1 MNKEENKKSYKT
13 RTTLKKAYVDES
25 TGEEIIQTVETEYVP
40 GYVDVKL
47 PNRKHIG
54 NGDFIVLFQNTMLR
68 IATEAKLTKNEMQI
82 LLYLLGTAG
91 FDNSVCVDLDIL
103 VNKLGLKKPNVSSAL
118 KGLLMRNIVIKR
130 DGYRGGDQ
138 KTKPFELSIN
148 YDQIN
153 YGITWKGDY
162 NEHKKVK
169 MKHPEI
175 EPIPQA
181 LPTKKKEPDLFDF
194 IAAAEAEQDN

>member
-1 MNKEENKKSYKT
+1 MAEERKTTYKT
-13 RTTLKKAYVDES
+13 RLVKERVDEE
-25 TGEEIIQTVETEYVP
+25 TGEILRQAVETEYVP
-40 GYVDVKL
+40 GFVDVKL
-47 PNRKHIG
+47 PKRKHLG
-54 NGDFIVLFQNTMLR
+54 NGDFLVIFQNTMLR
-68 IATEAKLTKNEMQI
+68 IATEAKLTKNEMQL
-82 LLYLLGTAG
+82 LLYLLGTAS

-103 VNKLGLKKPNVSSAL
+103 VEALKVDKGNISRAL
-118 KGLLMRNIVIKR
+118 KGLVQRNIVIRK
-130 DGYRGGDQ
+130 DGYKGGSQ
-138 KTKPFELSIN
+138 RTLPMELSIN

-169 MKHPEI
+169 MNHPEI

-194 IAAAEAEQDN
+194 IAAAEAEQDQA